1 MIIKLYELYEKKIIT
16 VIQINIYLFQ
26 KRKRQVLR
34 RASYKIF
41 LSVLALLVINFVKK
55 CNQRTFSILHNLH
68 LRHFC

>member
-26 KRKRQVLR
+26 KRKRQTSR

-41 LSVLALLVINFVKK
+41 LSS
-55 CNQRTFSILHNLH
+55 FSATGYKF
-68 LRHFC
+68 R